1 MKRGKVKIGAPND
14 LSLVDVTQDEDYL
27 YGKISNSPNKHYS
40 TVFKDGYIDGSQ
52 QSKRWINGRV
62 CLIEKDNLL
71 WLKDFERLTNTAVS
85 NDGRVAIL
93 FSKYKDYST
102 ASGDKSELEST
113 LVVIE
118 KSEHHIFDYH
128 FDSNTLACTMSPDG
142 TLISV
147 ATLSPDDSIYCFNL
161 SEKTL
166 LWKYRNHS
174 RKRVL
179 GLEFSDGKILVFTGG
194 SISAKKHE
202 YELTLQGNLT
212 AEYQQSF
219 EKISEL
225 GRSPETIPQL
235 LEFLSSTNRGVVIK
249 TLVTIQ
255 SFIYDK
261 KSKALLLLIV
271 KKLQPLIKSHDK
283 EIFDLVWKILTKIAE
298 RDDPSTIDDVI
309 PELISRIKT
318 INPDYKDV
326 SLWYFDTLARIN
338 SNWLKNEI
346 LNIQHLLETST
357 IHNEKR
363 FAESIIH
370 EFNKKSGKLEL
381 NKFPTSDKKIKPKI
395 VNTFKVKTK
404 DHLVSL
410 SENCL
415 VARIGWTKPSKLVK
429 LDLDFREKWKISI
442 NGRLRSIRSDSY
454 GVVASESSF
463 IKNPQ
468 KSVIN
473 SGENELDGK
482 FLSNLYSI
490 ENDGTVKKILS
501 DVEGFISL
509 VGISKERIIIWNDL
523 TLNISCLERND
534 GNLLWSRSYRNIIQK
549 KYDMRIINYSSNLDK
564 ILTVRVLNNAK
575 TLVIPSI
582 VSIIDG
588 NGNLIS
594 EFETDGFPSDEQ
606 IKELK
611 GEHNLAGGISI
622 SIPFQTHYPIYHAVF
637 SSDGSKIITGD
648 YNGNVTCWKIGGKL
662 EWVFNCKNKV
672 KLGLAIT
679 KTSLISALCENG
691 NFFIIR
697 DGEKLVNSV
706 IDIDFKN
713 SYHVFSL
720 DNYLGLGYDKSIV
733 FFDQEGVVG
742 ELEFDDKIRAIGVDP
757 RGEKLVVSTGDLLLI
772 NII

>member
-1 MKRGKVKIGAPND
+1 MKPGKVKIGTPND
-14 LSLVDVTQDEDYL
+14 LSLVDVIQDEDYL
-27 YGKISNSPNKHYS
+27 YGKISISPNKQYS
-40 TVFKDGYIDGSQ
+40 IVFKDGYVNGSQ
-52 QSKRWINGRV
+52 QSKRWVNGKV

-71 WLKDFERLTNTAVS
+71 WLKDFERVINTTVS
-85 NDGRVAIL
+85 NDGMVTIL
-93 FSKYKDYST
+93 FSKYKDYS
-102 ASGDKSELEST
+102 APSGDKSELEST
-113 LVVIE
+113 LVVLE
-118 KSEHHIFDYH
+118 KSGRQIFDYH
-128 FDSNTLACTMSPDG
+128 FDSNALACTMSPDG
-142 TLISV
+142 TLIAV

-161 SEKTL
+161 NEKKM

-179 GLEFSDGKILVFTGG
+179 GLEFSDGEILIFTGG
-194 SISAKKHE
+194 SISTKKHE
-202 YELTLQGNLT
+202 YELTLEGKLT

-235 LEFLSSTNRGVVIK
+235 LEFLFSTNRGIVIK
-249 TLVTIQ
+249 ALVTIQ

-261 KSKALLLLIV
+261 KSKALLPIIV
-271 KKLQPLIKSHDK
+271 KKLQPLIKTQDE

-298 RDDPSTIDDVI
+298 RDDPSTIDDII
-309 PELISRIKT
+309 PELISRINT
-318 INPDYKDV
+318 IHPDYKDV
-326 SLWYFDTLARIN
+326 SLWYFDTLAMIN
-338 SNWLKNEI
+338 PNWLKNEI
-346 LNIQHLLETST
+346 PNIQHLLETST

-370 EFNKKSGKLEL
+370 EFNKKSGNLEL
-381 NKFPTSDKKIKPKI
+381 NKFQTSDKKINPKI
-395 VNTFKVKTK
+395 VNTYEVKTK

-415 VARIGWTKPSKLVK
+415 VARIGWTRPSKIVK
-429 LDLDFREKWKISI
+429 LGLDFREKWKISI
-442 NGRLRSIRSDSY
+442 NGRIRSTRSDSY

-463 IKNPQ
+463 IKNPH
-468 KSVIN
+468 SSAIN
-473 SGENELDGK
+473 SGENDLNGK

-501 DVEGFISL
+501 DVEGFVSL
-509 VGISKERIIIWNDL
+509 VGISKEGIIIWNDL
-523 TLNISCLERND
+523 TLSISCLKRND
-534 GNLLWSRSYRNIIQK
+534 GNLLWSRSYGNIIQK
-549 KYDMRIINYSSNLDK
+549 KYDMRIINCSSNLDK

-582 VSIIDG
+582 VSTIDG

-611 GEHNLAGGISI
+611 GEHNLTGGISI

-637 SSDGSKIITGD
+637 NSDGNKIITGD
-648 YNGNVTCWKIGGKL
+648 YNGNVACWKISGKL

-672 KLGLAIT
+672 KLGLTIT
-679 KTSLISALCENG
+679 KNSLISALCENG
-691 NFFIIR
+691 NFFIIK

-720 DNYLGLGYDKSIV
+720 DNYLGLGYDKNIV
-733 FFDQEGVVG
+733 FFDQKGLVG
-742 ELEFDDKIRAIGVDP
+742 RLEFDDKIRAIGVDP
-757 RGEKLVVSTGDLLLI
+757 RGEKLVVSTGNLLLI
-772 NII
+772 SII